1 VTEKPLVEVSPS
13 IRAWNV
19 FLSSMA
25 VVLITLDATIA
36 NIALPR
42 IQSDLNLTTSQV
54 PWILTSYILAN
65 AIFMPLT
72 GFLADRFG
80 KRELLLASVVGFVGT
95 SFLCGASQNLEQLV
109 AARMLQGAS
118 GAFLLPVSQSILL
131 DIHTKESYARAVGLW
146 SMGIILGPII
156 GPTMGG
162 YLTETLSWHWVFL
175 INIPL
180 GVPLFIGLTLVL
192 PNCPNNKKRKFD
204 LKGFV
209 YLGIAVGLLQ
219 LLIDRG
225 EGENWLQSWEIRI
238 ELVLSLV
245 FFAIFFIHIT
255 GKKQPFIQL
264 SCFKDGNYVAGM
276 FFTSVTNWVVF
287 GTSALLP
294 GYLQRVMGYSVADT
308 GLLMIPRG
316 VGMLI
321 AMAVLSRLPVSR
333 NPLLFIAF
341 GFILVAYSLSMMGN
355 YNVQL
360 NSDYIVWT
368 GILQGI
374 GTSFVFLPTNVLC
387 YLTLPAHLQTDAA
400 SSLGLIRNLSGSIGI
415 STIFT
420 VFARD
425 NQMFHALLAETITP
439 TRMIVGWPD
448 LLSLQSTQGAW
459 ILNQELTRQATMQSY
474 LNIFI
479 VMEWMALAIGL
490 AVALA
495 LFQRMLTR

>member
-1 VTEKPLVEVSPS
+1 
-13 IRAWNV
+13 
-19 FLSSMA
+19 
-25 VVLITLDATIA
+25 
-36 NIALPR
+36 
-42 IQSDLNLTTSQV
+42 
-54 PWILTSYILAN
+54 
-65 AIFMPLT
+65 
-72 GFLADRFG
+72 
-80 KRELLLASVVGFVGT
+80 
-95 SFLCGASQNLEQLV
+95 
-109 AARMLQGAS
+109 
-118 GAFLLPVSQSILL
+118 
-131 DIHTKESYARAVGLW
+131 
-146 SMGIILGPII
+146 
-156 GPTMGG
+156 
-162 YLTETLSWHWVFL
+162 
-175 INIPL
+175 
-180 GVPLFIGLTLVL
+180 
-192 PNCPNNKKRKFD
+192 
-204 LKGFV
+204 
-209 YLGIAVGLLQ
+209 
-219 LLIDRG
+219 
-225 EGENWLQSWEIRI
+225 
-238 ELVLSLV
+238 
-245 FFAIFFIHIT
+245 
-255 GKKQPFIQL
+255 
-264 SCFKDGNYVAGM
+264 M

-294 GYLQRVMGYSVADT
+294 GYLQRVMGYSVIDT

-321 AMAVLSRLPVSR
+321 AMAILSRLPVSR

-374 GTSFVFLPTNVLC
+374 GTSFVFMPTNVLC

-439 TRMIVGWPD
+439 TRVIVGWPD

-490 AVALA
+490 VVALA
-495 LFQRMLTR
+495 LFRRMLTR